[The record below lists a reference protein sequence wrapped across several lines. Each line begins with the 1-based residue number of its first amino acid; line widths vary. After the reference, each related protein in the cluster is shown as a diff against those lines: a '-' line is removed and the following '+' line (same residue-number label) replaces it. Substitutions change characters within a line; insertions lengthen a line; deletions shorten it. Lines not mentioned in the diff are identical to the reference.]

1 MPLDV
6 LGGLPEALR
15 YGIAALATL
24 ALLVWTYRRVVGDGS
39 DPVISLSGGGG
50 AGYGSLL
57 LSGILAVTVVA
68 VAWVLGLG
76 PEIQAQPALLAIPAA
91 FVIAH
96 LYVEVRES

>member
-1 MPLDV
+1 MALDA
-6 LGGLPEALR
+6 LTGLPDVLR
-15 YGIAALATL
+15 YGLAVVATV
-24 ALLVWTYRRVVGDGS
+24 ALLWWTYRRVVGDGS
-39 DPVISLSGGGG
+39 DPVIRLSGGGE

-76 PEIQAQPALLAIPAA
+76 PEVAAQPALLAIPAA